1 MSEYSKILWLSEN
14 KLESERNL
22 GSEIKSESEI

>member
-14 KLESERNL
+14 KSESERNP